1 MPRFFLYI
9 NCLLGTGGR
18 KTDVPMG
25 YNWCRMLM
33 DNRETRRGSP
43 SNFVYVGNEIEV
55 DSSVRLGMAY
65 KFRRKMRNV
74 PKSLLKWGI
83 QPSKLIEGHPIV
95 SASDLGNVAF
105 ADNFVYYVSEDA
117 SSFFPSTETKSTRS
131 VSGIIVD
138 PNSEDGCNIDLSEVT
153 VDVAAIPQPSRNYI
167 VSRRCR
173 ELVLRIFL
181 PLLMLFALPMMN
193 SCKEPDPQPEPTKT
207 ITFDWDWGTGLPPR
221 DTLAYYAKQPDVKT
235 IDLHLMPYL
244 SDGWLPK
251 AFHTAR
257 DSLQKGFDVSDKV
270 KGSGTIFVSREGG
283 PNCQVLIFQ
292 ALVWRRLI
300 VFGILCM
307 DSKLNAFKEWQVLN
321 SFLFYIFFLTK

>member
-1 MPRFFLYI
+1 MI
-9 NCLLGTGGR
+9 
-18 KTDVPMG
+18 
-25 YNWCRMLM
+25 M

-74 PKSLLKWGI
+74 PKRLLKWGI
-83 QPSKLIEGHPIV
+83 LPSKLIEGHSIV
-95 SASDLGNVAF
+95 SASDFGNVAF

-131 VSGIIVD
+131 VSGSIVD

-193 SCKEPDPQPEPTKT
+193 SCKEPDPQPDPTKNIT
-207 ITFDWDWGTGLPPR
+207 IDMTWRDIFRGLVNK
-221 DTLAYYAKQPDVKT
+221 DTISYYAKQPDVKT
-235 IDLHLMPYL
+235 VTLQIEEKPTDSYEPRDYRR
-244 SDGWLPK
+244 
-251 AFHTAR
+251 AR
-257 DSLQKGFDVSDKV
+257 DTLDTRFKISDKV
-270 KGSGTIFVSREGG
+270 VGSGTIFVS
-283 PNCQVLIFQ
+283 
-292 ALVWRRLI
+292 
-300 VFGILCM
+300 
-307 DSKLNAFKEWQVLN
+307 KLNGAQLPDVNSGLTGMAEVDSIWYAMHGFKIER
-321 SFLFYIFFLTK
+321 FKGYDR

>member
-1 MPRFFLYI
+1 MI
-9 NCLLGTGGR
+9 
-18 KTDVPMG
+18 
-25 YNWCRMLM
+25 M

-74 PKSLLKWGI
+74 PKRLLKWGI
-83 QPSKLIEGHPIV
+83 QPSKLIEGHSIV
-95 SASDLGNVAF
+95 SASDFGNVAF

-131 VSGIIVD
+131 VSGSIVD

-167 VSRRCR
+167 VSRRFR

-207 ITFDWDWGTGLPPR
+207 ITFDWDWNGGLPSHDTLQYLCAQPDIKNVDLHLKDFESSGFLPRHFHTGR
-221 DTLAYYAKQPDVKT
+221 DTLETRFK
-235 IDLHLMPYL
+235 I
-244 SDGWLPK
+244 
-251 AFHTAR
+251 
-257 DSLQKGFDVSDKV
+257 SDKV
-270 KGSGTIFVSREGG
+270 KGSGTIIVHSEGG
-283 PNCQVLIFQ
+283 AQLPSVDFPGAGMAEIDSIWYAMHGFKIERKK
-292 ALVWRRLI
+292 AL
-300 VFGILCM
+300 
-307 DSKLNAFKEWQVLN
+307 SK
-321 SFLFYIFFLTK
+321 

>member
-1 MPRFFLYI
+1 
-9 NCLLGTGGR
+9 
-18 KTDVPMG
+18 
-25 YNWCRMLM
+25 M
-33 DNRETRRGSP
+33 DNRDIRRHSL
-43 SNFVYVGNEIEV
+43 SNFVYASDEIEV

-131 VSGIIVD
+131 VSGSIVD

-173 ELVLRIFL
+173 ELALRIFL
-181 PLLMLFALPMMN
+181 PLLMLFAIPIMN
-193 SCKEPDPQPEPTKT
+193 SCNKQDDPTPPTPTPEPIPTRTVSMDMTWYEIFHGQLADKGIADTLKDPTVQTLEMRLIYPGEEGAFGSTSSGFSTKA
-207 ITFDWDWGTGLPPR
+207 FHRGR
-221 DTLAYYAKQPDVKT
+221 DTLQNYSN
-235 IDLHLMPYL
+235 L
-244 SDGWLPK
+244 SDNLIY
-251 AFHTAR
+251 
-257 DSLQKGFDVSDKV
+257 
-270 KGSGTIFVSREGG
+270 SGTIVVHREGG
-283 PNCQVLIFQ
+283 GQQPSVTEGTGMALEDSIWYASKGFQ
-292 ALVWRRLI
+292 IKRFDPSATI
-300 VFGILCM
+300 
-307 DSKLNAFKEWQVLN
+307 SK
-321 SFLFYIFFLTK
+321 